1 MNCRKA
7 RRFLFSY
14 FKNEL
19 SENEKAE
26 IKLHL
31 KGCPDCA
38 RESIK
43 VERTCLLIK
52 DSLETLTPSP
62 DFNQK
67 LLFKIQKLS
76 PAKDGAKEV
85 KSHSNFS
92 LPTSRF
98 PLRIRWALAGS
109 LAVIILASAL
119 WFTHKP
125 APIKP
130 EAISKESKETESFEL
145 VNKEDREDSLYQ
157 EMLKRLG
164 KRSRLATKTFVLDNF
179 RRVGTRGIDGME
191 KPEDMYKSFIIETAG
206 RGAEER
212 RAGNHYVLPAVSIQQ
227 TSEKVNY

>member
-19 SENEKAE
+19 SENEKTE

-67 LLFKIQKLS
+67 LFFKIQKLS
-76 PAKDGAKEV
+76 LEKVKEV
-85 KSHSNFS
+85 KSPSKFS
-92 LPTSRF
+92 LLASHF

-109 LAVIILASAL
+109 LAVIILASVL

-130 EAISKESKETESFEL
+130 EAISEESKKTESFEL

-157 EMLKRLG
+157 EMLKRLV
-164 KRSRLATKTFVLDNF
+164 KRSRFAAKTFVLDNF
-179 RRVGTRGIDGME
+179 RREGTRGIDGME

-206 RGAEER
+206 HGAEVR
-212 RAGNHYVLPAVSIQQ
+212 RAGNYYVLPAVSIQQ

>member
-19 SENEKAE
+19 SENVKAE

-31 KGCPDCA
+31 EDCPDCA

-52 DSLETLTPSP
+52 DSLEILTPSP

-67 LLFKIQKLS
+67 LLSEIQKLS
-76 PAKDGAKEV
+76 LEKVKEV
-85 KSHSNFS
+85 KNPSKFSFLTSH
-92 LPTSRF
+92 F

-109 LAVIILASAL
+109 LAVMILASVL
-119 WFTHKP
+119 WFTHRP

-130 EAISKESKETESFEL
+130 EAISKENKKAESFEL
-145 VNKEDREDSLYQ
+145 VNKENKEDSLYQ

-164 KRSRLATKTFVLDNF
+164 ARSRLATKTFVLDNF
-179 RRVGTRGIDGME
+179 RRAGTRGIDGME
-191 KPEDMYKSFIIETAG
+191 KPEDMYKSYIIETAG
-206 RGAEER
+206 YGAEER
-212 RAGNHYVLPAVSIQQ
+212 RVGNHYVLPAVSIQQ

>member
-19 SENEKAE
+19 PENEKAE

-31 KGCPDCA
+31 EDCPDCA
-38 RESIK
+38 RESIE

-52 DSLETLTPSP
+52 DGLETLTPSP

-67 LLFKIQKLS
+67 LFFKIQKLS
-76 PAKDGAKEV
+76 LKKPEEV
-85 KSHSNFS
+85 KSPSKFS
-92 LPTSRF
+92 LLTPHF

-109 LAVIILASAL
+109 LAVMILASVL

-130 EAISKESKETESFEL
+130 EAISKEGKKTESLKL
-145 VNKEDREDSLYQ
+145 VNKEDIEDSLYK

-164 KRSRLATKTFVLDNF
+164 KRSRLTAKTFVLDNF
-179 RRVGTRGIDGME
+179 RRAGTRGIDGME
-191 KPEDMYKSFIIETAG
+191 KPEDMYKRFIIETAG
-206 RGAEER
+206 PGAEVR
-212 RAGNHYVLPAVSIQQ
+212 RGGNYYVLPAVSIQQ

>member
-19 SENEKAE
+19 SEKEEAE

-38 RESIK
+38 RESIE
-43 VERTCLLIK
+43 VERACLLIK

-67 LLFKIQKLS
+67 LFFKIQKLS
-76 PAKDGAKEV
+76 LEKVKEV
-85 KSHSNFS
+85 KSPSKFS
-92 LPTSRF
+92 LLASHF

-109 LAVIILASAL
+109 LAVIILASVL

-125 APIKP
+125 TPIKP
-130 EAISKESKETESFEL
+130 EAISKESKKTESFEL
-145 VNKEDREDSLYQ
+145 VNKEDKEDSLYQ
-157 EMLKRLG
+157 EMLKRLV
-164 KRSRLATKTFVLDNF
+164 KRSRFATKTFVLDNF
-179 RRVGTRGIDGME
+179 RRAGTRGIDGME
-191 KPEDMYKSFIIETAG
+191 KPEDMYKSYIIETAG
-206 RGAEER
+206 YGAEQKRVE
-212 RAGNHYVLPAVSIQQ
+212 NHYVLPAVSIQQ

>member
-19 SENEKAE
+19 SENEKTE

-67 LLFKIQKLS
+67 LFFKIQKLS
-76 PAKDGAKEV
+76 WEKHREV
-85 KSHSNFS
+85 KSPSKFS
-92 LPTSRF
+92 LLTFHF

-109 LAVIILASAL
+109 LAVIILASVL

-130 EAISKESKETESFEL
+130 EAISEESKKTESFEL
-145 VNKEDREDSLYQ
+145 VNKEDREDSLYK

-164 KRSRLATKTFVLDNF
+164 KRSRFETKTFVLDNF
-179 RRVGTRGIDGME
+179 RRVGTRGIDGTE
-191 KPEDMYKSFIIETAG
+191 KPEDMYKNFIIETAG
-206 RGAEER
+206 HGAEQR
-212 RAGNHYVLPAVSIQQ
+212 RAGNYYVLPAVSIQQ